1 MPLHLQLL
9 IWSYILH
16 FSWICASAGAGSVHF
31 HAQRVQKILL
41 PAKSVFSPLC
51 CFVWPT
57 FCCDVHNF
65 LFYKSGAAVRKEVQ
79 TSQQNKQNTNCSPR
93 VKQEENK
100 NICSELLPSCNT
112 KKTKTFSQK
121 RNNLNSE
128 ICWPWF
134 DCDVVTFFFL
144 SRVVRVLTRLTD
156 GLTDVNFLSRS
167 ACIVA
172 NTFIQKSISCLQTFT
187 AVRDNVENPQLYLQ
201 IAPKCVKSQN
211 YSMKKVL
218 ILIYIDDEATKK
230 VIFKGKR
237 LDMVI
242 TS

>member
-1 MPLHLQLL
+1 MQREFKKFCFRQNPFFLPFALL
-9 IWSYILH
+9 FGLLSV
-16 FSWICASAGAGSVHF
+16 CA
-31 HAQRVQKILL
+31 
-41 PAKSVFSPLC
+41 
-51 CFVWPT
+51 
-57 FCCDVHNF
+57 VHNF

-144 SRVVRVLTRLTD
+144 SRVVRVLTRLID
-156 GLTDVNFLSRS
+156 WLT
-167 ACIVA
+167 
-172 NTFIQKSISCLQTFT
+172 SIFCQGRRVL
-187 AVRDNVENPQLYLQ
+187 LQ
-201 IAPKCVKSQN
+201 IHSFKRVSHVCRTLLLWEIMLQ
-211 YSMKKVL
+211 
-218 ILIYIDDEATKK
+218 ILINVFILHQNVWKVKIILWKRCWYLYILRM
-230 VIFKGKR
+230 R
-237 LDMVI
+237 LVRRLF
-242 TS
+242 SRVRG

>member
-1 MPLHLQLL
+1 MPCT
-9 IWSYILH
+9 YN
-16 FSWICASAGAGSVHF
+16 SWFEATFCIFPGSVHRLGPGLCTF
-31 HAQRVQKILL
+31 MHREFKKFCFRQNPFFLPFALL
-41 PAKSVFSPLC
+41 FGLLSVC
-51 CFVWPT
+51 A
-57 FCCDVHNF
+57 VHNF

-100 NICSELLPSCNT
+100 NICSELLSSCNT

-156 GLTDVNFLSRS
+156 WLTDVNFLSRS
-167 ACIVA
+167 ACIIA
-172 NTFIQKSISCLQTFT
+172 NPFIQKSISCLQKFT
-187 AVRDNVENPQLYLQ
+187 AVIDIVANPQLY
-201 IAPKCVKSQN
+201 IHFYETRWWHDNEKSEW
-211 YSMKKVL
+211 L
-218 ILIYIDDEATKK
+218 
-230 VIFKGKR
+230 
-237 LDMVI
+237 
-242 TS
+242 